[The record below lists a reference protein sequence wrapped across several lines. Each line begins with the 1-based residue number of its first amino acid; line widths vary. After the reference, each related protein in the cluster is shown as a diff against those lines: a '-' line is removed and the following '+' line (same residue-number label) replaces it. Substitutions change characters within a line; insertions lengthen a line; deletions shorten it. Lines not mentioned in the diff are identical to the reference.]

1 MQIDIHQHIWTDPLL
16 DALATRRTLP
26 FVRRSHGLTVLHSA
40 GEQPYVIDREAESP
54 HHRVSLVNGDGLD
67 LAVVALS
74 SAIGVEALPREEAD
88 ELIEAH
94 LDGVLAL
101 PSWFAAWGPIAL
113 DDQDPDDVDRLLARD
128 CIGVCLPAGALA
140 GPGALALSA
149 PLLER
154 IEARG
159 APLFVHPGPAPGLRS
174 AEASLSEPLWWRSL
188 TDYVAQMQAAWLT
201 FATLGR
207 REHPR
212 LRVVFAM
219 LAGGAPLLS
228 ERLAARG
235 GPHCDLQDPLVFYD
249 TSSYGPAAVEAMARR
264 VGGEQLVYGS
274 DRPVVEPTPT
284 GREALLAENG
294 AQLLERAGVIR
305 AIRAARSARSVRT
318 ARVGVAS

>member
-1 MQIDIHQHIWTDPLL
+1 MQIDVHQHIWTAELL
-16 DALATRRTLP
+16 DVLAARQTLP
-26 FVRRSHGLTVLHSA
+26 FVRRSHGLTMLHTA
-40 GEQPYVIDREAESP
+40 GEQPYVVDREAEVP
-54 HHRVSLVNGDGLD
+54 RRRARLVRGDGLD
-67 LAVVALS
+67 LALVALS
-74 SAIGVEALPREEAD
+74 SAIGVEALPRDQAD

-94 LDGVLAL
+94 LEGALAL
-101 PSWFAAWGPIAL
+101 PGEFAAWGPIAL
-113 DDQDPDDVDRLLARD
+113 EWPDPRDVDRLLARG
-128 CIGVCLPAGALA
+128 CVGVCLPAGALA
-140 GPGALALSA
+140 GPDALALVA

-154 IEARG
+154 LAERG
-159 APLFVHPGPAPGLRS
+159 APLFVHPGPAPGWS
-174 AEASLSEPLWWRSL
+174 PVEATLSEPLWWRPL

-235 GPHCDLQDPLVFYD
+235 GPAVDLSDPLVFYD

-284 GREALLAENG
+284 GREVLLAANG
-294 AQLLERAGVIR
+294 ARLLEHAG
-305 AIRAARSARSVRT
+305 AFSAARAE
-318 ARVGVAS
+318 VAI

>member
-1 MQIDIHQHIWTDPLL
+1 MQIDIHQHIWTTPLL
-16 DALATRRTLP
+16 DALVARHTLP
-26 FVRRSHGLTVLHSA
+26 FVRRSDRLTVLHSA
-40 GEQPYVIDREAESP
+40 GEQPYVIDREAEAP
-54 HHRVSLVNGDGLD
+54 ERRVRLVDSDGLD

-74 SAIGVEALPREEAD
+74 SAIGVEALPREEAQA
-88 ELIEAH
+88 LIEAH
-94 LDGVLAL
+94 LEGVLAL

-113 DDQDPDDVDRLLARD
+113 DNQDPDDVDRLLARG

-154 IEARG
+154 IEACG
-159 APLFVHPGPAPGLRS
+159 APLFVHPGPAPGVRTVDVTLR
-174 AEASLSEPLWWRSL
+174 EPLWWRSL

-207 REHPR
+207 REHPQ

-235 GPHCDLQDPLVFYD
+235 GPRCDLRDPLVFYD

-294 AQLLERAGVIR
+294 VQLLERTGAVR
-305 AIRAARSARSVRT
+305 SIRAARAAR
-318 ARVGVAS
+318 AGVAS